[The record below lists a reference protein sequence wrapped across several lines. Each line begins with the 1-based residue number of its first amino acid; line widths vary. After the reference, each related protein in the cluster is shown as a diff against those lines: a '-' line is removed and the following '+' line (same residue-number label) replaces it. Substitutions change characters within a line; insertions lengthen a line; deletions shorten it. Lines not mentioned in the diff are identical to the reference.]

1 MVELVEAELREFEAA
16 LSSELRS
23 EVAFIQAIGDDLV
36 SAGGKRLRP
45 TLAYLASSM
54 LGGSRED
61 ATTVGLAV
69 ELLHSASLLHDDLI
83 DDSATRRGTQT
94 AFIRYGNVVSVMS
107 GDFMLARVLG
117 LLAKAGN
124 LEFITL
130 MSRAAAALC
139 EGEVLQF
146 QVATLQ
152 DWSFDTYRRVIEGK
166 TAELFAAATEGVGM
180 LAGATAVQ
188 RNGLREFGLAYG
200 RAFQMRDDHL
210 DLLGDSSALGKPTG
224 GDLREG
230 KATHAVLQL
239 ILLHDSE
246 EARTIVGRHASVDG
260 DVERMARLVRESG
273 ADEVSKAAIAKECRN
288 AESALSVFSA
298 SPAREALVSLVR
310 AEAERVA

>member
-1 MVELVEAELREFEAA
+1 MLDLIEQELRGFEAA
-16 LSSELRS
+16 LSSELKS

-45 TLAYLASSM
+45 TLAYLVSSM
-54 LGGSRED
+54 LGGTRED
-61 ATTVGLAV
+61 ATTVGLSV

-83 DDSATRRGTQT
+83 DDSSTRRGAQA

-117 LLAKAGN
+117 LLARSGN
-124 LEFITL
+124 VEFMAL

-152 DWSFDTYRRVIEGK
+152 DWSYETYRRVIEGK

-180 LAGATAVQ
+180 LAAVTPAQ
-188 RNGLREFGLAYG
+188 RRALREYGLAYG
-200 RAFQMRDDHL
+200 RAFQMRDDFL
-210 DLLGDSSALGKPTG
+210 DLLGDSAVLGKPTG

-239 ILLHDSE
+239 IIDHDSD
-246 EARTIVGRHASVDG
+246 EARTIVSRHASVDG
-260 DVERMARLVRESG
+260 DVERLVRLVRESG
-273 ADEVSKAAIAKECRN
+273 ADAVSRAAITEECER
-288 AESALSVFSA
+288 AESALAVFA
-298 SPAREALVSLVR
+298 PSPARHALVALVR